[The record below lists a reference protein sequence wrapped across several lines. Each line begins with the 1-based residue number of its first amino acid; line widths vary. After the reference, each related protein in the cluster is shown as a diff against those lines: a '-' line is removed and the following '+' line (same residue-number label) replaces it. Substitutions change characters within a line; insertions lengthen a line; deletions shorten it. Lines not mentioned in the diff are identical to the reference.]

1 MAKQQG
7 NKGESGVGSNPCW
20 QMRIHDE
27 ARQGEFPIEK
37 LHLIEDEEDRHRL
50 RMKMTPPEDEVHPP
64 EGD

>member
-1 MAKQQG
+1 MID
-7 NKGESGVGSNPCW
+7 GEDEGGRELVGFSLK
-20 QMRIHDE
+20 MRIHDE